1 VKYVMSPSG
10 AVDLESPLRQTQ
22 DGILFR

>member
-22 DGILFR
+22 DGIVFR